1 MNRWVLTD
9 GTKEKSGQTVQDF
22 LCLIDKG
29 EAAELREIDLS
40 DSGFNPYTL
49 CEYMEELGYEKG
61 TQDENGWEFDFW
73 IPFRKDGHTP
83 VEVYGTGMT
92 FEVGLRELDYDWKER
107 ERLENQSMSEFCD
120 DAMRILQQAEA
131 LLDSSRC

>member
-9 GTKEKSGQTVQDF
+9 ETKEKSGQTIQNF
-22 LCLIDKG
+22 LYLIDKG

-49 CEYMEELGYEKG
+49 CEYMEELGYEEG
-61 TQDENGWEFDFW
+61 TQDENGWELDFW

-92 FEVGLRELDYDWKER
+92 FELGLRELDYDWKER

-120 DAMRILQQAEA
+120 DAVRILQHAESI
-131 LLDSSRC
+131 LDNTRG